1 MNICPRDHFWDSI
14 TDFTYA
20 NFHWMAFPSWPS
32 ISGRWLFWLSPV
44 LRADRALDQP
54 IRFGNLI
61 KKLST
66 LVYFYLDA
74 LSAPFWEVCVYLAP
88 SNNLAPSLKKED
100 SSVPWLFIFGKIIL
114 AKEHSF
120 WRAMRIRHPPRAV
133 RYTEKI
139 RFLFGLHHMQLFL
152 TLFFYFLQ
160 FPNWLDSSTRQR

>member
-1 MNICPRDHFWDSI
+1 M
-14 TDFTYA
+14 
-20 NFHWMAFPSWPS
+20 
-32 ISGRWLFWLSPV
+32 

-114 AKEHSF
+114 AKVHSF

>member
-1 MNICPRDHFWDSI
+1 M
-14 TDFTYA
+14 
-20 NFHWMAFPSWPS
+20 
-32 ISGRWLFWLSPV
+32 

-100 SSVPWLFIFGKIIL
+100 T
-114 AKEHSF
+114 AQ
-120 WRAMRIRHPPRAV
+120 
-133 RYTEKI
+133 
-139 RFLFGLHHMQLFL
+139 FLG
-152 TLFFYFLQ
+152 FYF
-160 FPNWLDSSTRQR
+160 W